1 MPITHTT
8 PLGTLTLAAT
18 ENGLSY
24 CAFDDG
30 PRAVEITPGR
40 SGDVADPVA
49 ARGWLELAR
58 RELDAYFA
66 GELRGF
72 SVPVDLRAILEP
84 ERRVLHLLSH
94 VGYGR
99 TTTYGAVALTAG
111 LGPRGARSVGG
122 AMARNPVLVVVAG
135 ARGERLARRLRRGV
149 TPQAG
154 PARPRGPRHRRDP
167 ADPRRLR
174 APGVRPAQAVVTPMR
189 CPTAKVTATARAPRA
204 S

>member
-72 SVPVDLRAILEP
+72 SVPVDLRAIPEA
-84 ERRVLHLLSH
+84 ERRVLHLLGH

-122 AMARNPVLVVVAG
+122 AMARNPVLVVVACHRVLG
-135 ARGERLARRLRRGV
+135 ASGSLTGYAGGLHRKQALLDLEGRDIAGTQLTLAG
-149 TPQAG
+149 
-154 PARPRGPRHRRDP
+154 
-167 ADPRRLR
+167 
-174 APGVRPAQAVVTPMR
+174 
-189 CPTAKVTATARAPRA
+189 
-204 S
+204 